1 MPILLLL
8 AILLLA
14 GQSRAEAQTADD
26 FEVVFTADREE
37 ITVGDPVT
45 FTLEVTYPSGYQP
58 ILPRLPEQWGRFEV
72 QNQSPSLTRANGD
85 GTETITRLIEATLFA
100 TGSFQTP
107 ELEVSLGDP
116 EGDLK
121 VVFVPPVPLMVAP
134 VLAAD
139 DTELRDIRPQADL
152 PVPSRWPWVLAGLL
166 LLGLLGA
173 AVYLLLRRLWPERV
187 GAAPVVVTR
196 SPYRIVQDELAR
208 ISRLDLLGQSLF
220 KQHYTLVADALRRY
234 LEGEY
239 RMSALDRTTGEVQM
253 ALADGPIEEAGSREV
268 ILFLSVC
275 DLVKFT
281 QLSPEL
287 DMARRSTA
295 EARKLVELIRPA
307 PEPGPMPAGLGPSTA
322 SAS

>member
-1 MPILLLL
+1 M
-8 AILLLA
+8 
-14 GQSRAEAQTADD
+14 SS
-26 FEVVFTADREE
+26 
-37 ITVGDPVT
+37 VG
-45 FTLEVTYPSGYQP
+45 S
-58 ILPRLPEQWGRFEV
+58 WGV
-72 QNQSPSLTRANGD
+72 
-85 GTETITRLIEATLFA
+85 
-100 TGSFQTP
+100 
-107 ELEVSLGDP
+107 
-116 EGDLK
+116 
-121 VVFVPPVPLMVAP
+121 
-134 VLAAD
+134 
-139 DTELRDIRPQADL
+139 
-152 PVPSRWPWVLAGLL
+152 